1 MLSEPPSQ
9 TDRHNGSY
17 GRKKF
22 AIMANVVKQKPL
34 SADIATAAVLR
45 DDPNGTLRND
55 PRCPQLDQI
64 EFALTKPRRGHL

>member
-1 MLSEPPSQ
+1 MEAMDERNSPSWQMWLS
-9 TDRHNGSY
+9 RN
-17 GRKKF
+17 
-22 AIMANVVKQKPL
+22 PL
-34 SADIATAAVLR
+34 SADMATAAVLR